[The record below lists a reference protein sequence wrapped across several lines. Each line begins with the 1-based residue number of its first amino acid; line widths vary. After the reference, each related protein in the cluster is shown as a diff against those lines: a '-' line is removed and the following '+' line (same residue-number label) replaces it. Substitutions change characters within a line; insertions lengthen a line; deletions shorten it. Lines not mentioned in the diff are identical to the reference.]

1 VFRIPTTLA
10 AVALV
15 AGLSRPGAAQ
25 QAPTPLRARL
35 SVGLDQVTGRVPVP
49 RWGATDLE
57 LAGAF
62 VTALW
67 VDAAQTRSLARSGWR
82 DFRESNP
89 LLGRRPTEGQIN
101 TYTAVVAVTT
111 LGVAAV
117 LPRRARRWW
126 LAGAAAVEG
135 YTVAHTTRVGVA
147 IRLR

>member
-1 VFRIPTTLA
+1 VFRFPTTLA
-10 AVALV
+10 AVALL
-15 AGLSRPGAAQ
+15 ACLSRPGAAQ
-25 QAPTPLRARL
+25 QAPTPLTARL
-35 SVGLDQVTGRVPVP
+35 SVGLDQVTGRLP
-49 RWGATDLE
+49 RWSGMDVG

-67 VDAAQTRSLARSGWR
+67 VDAAQTRSLARAGWK

>member
-1 VFRIPTTLA
+1 MFRFPTALA

-15 AGLSRPGAAQ
+15 ACLSRPGAAQ
-25 QAPTPLRARL
+25 RARTPLTARL
-35 SVGLDQVTGRVPVP
+35 SVGLDQLAGHLP
-49 RWGATDLE
+49 RWSATDVG

-62 VTALW
+62 VGVLW
-67 VDAAQTRSLARSGWR
+67 VDAAQTRSLARGGWK

-89 LLGRRPTEGQIN
+89 LLGRRPNEGQIN

-111 LGVAAV
+111 LGVASL

-126 LAGAAAVEG
+126 LAGAVAVEA
-135 YTVAHTTRVGVA
+135 YTVTHTTRIGVA